1 MTEYE
6 RREDDNRVST
16 AESTAYAALGKVDG
30 LDRHLATI
38 QSTITADIDALRQEI
53 RALASVQN
61 RPQNVVGWAGA
72 LLLVIGMQGAS
83 LQFLLGQIDSVR
95 TVVYAEMKEV
105 DGHTKD
111 IMQREIDNAESRGM
125 YAERSRQLE
134 TRLERLTSEFQ
145 GHLNKL
151 EP

>member
-1 MTEYE
+1 
-6 RREDDNRVST
+6 
-16 AESTAYAALGKVDG
+16 
-30 LDRHLATI
+30 
-38 QSTITADIDALRQEI
+38 
-53 RALASVQN
+53 
-61 RPQNVVGWAGA
+61 
-72 LLLVIGMQGAS
+72 LVIGMQGAS